1 MNKLRLIFLRWK
13 RRRFRK
19 KHMPLMV
26 FSLRVQFPEWETH
39 YCINEASKCCDELFN
54 YLNKKK

>member
-1 MNKLRLIFLRWK
+1 MNNLRLTLLRWK

-26 FSLRVQFPEWETH
+26 FSLRVQYPEWETF
-39 YCINEASKCCDELFN
+39 YCISEASKCCDELFN
-54 YLNKKK
+54 YLNRKK